1 MADFRAVLRWN
12 RVETAAKSGTGAPPD
27 VCGIAGFSGAD
38 VTPETARP
46 LLERMIG
53 TLAHRG
59 PDGFGF
65 HVEAG
70 VGLAHARLSIIDLAT
85 GDQPIHNPRRDV
97 WTVFNGEIFNYV
109 ELRAELEAA
118 GHAFYTQSDT
128 EVIVH
133 LYDRYG
139 DAFVE
144 HLNGQFAI
152 ALWDARRRR
161 LLLARDRTG
170 IRPLFHV
177 RAHGRTWFASEAKA
191 LLAVLPQCAALDPA
205 GLVQAFTYWSTV
217 EPQTVYRDVHS
228 LPPGCVLAVEQDG
241 SETLTRYWDWNFPPE
256 EDTAPSRYRGT
267 AEHAAA
273 ELCELL
279 VDAVRL
285 QLRADVPV
293 GAYLSGGLDS
303 SGIVAMIRGF
313 TDTPVRTFSVA
324 FEDAEFDESAQQQA
338 MVRHLGTDHTTLL
351 CTRRDIGEAFPRFVR
366 HAEAPVLRAAPV
378 PLMLLSG
385 SVRAHGY
392 KVVLTGEGA
401 DEVFGGY
408 DLFKEAKVRRFW
420 ARQPDSRLRPKLLE
434 RLYGYLPNSPVR
446 NPGFAQSFFGQGMEH
461 IGRPVFA
468 HLPRWATSQRALAF
482 LAPELRAQFA
492 GWDAAAHYERTLPA
506 GIAGWSGLARD
517 QYVEA
522 KSLLAGYLLSSQGD
536 RVAMANSIEGRFPYL
551 DHRVVEFASRL
562 PPSWKIRSLTEKW
575 LLRRAL
581 AGMLPAD
588 IATRTKQPYRAPD
601 SRSFFFDGEPLDYVA
616 ELMGRDRI
624 RAAGLFDADAVG
636 RLFGKCRAGRA
647 TGFADN
653 QAFVGVLSTMLVHDG
668 LRQHTAPAAAPDDA
682 PALREA
688 ALAT

>member
-1 MADFRAVLRWN
+1 M
-12 RVETAAKSGTGAPPD
+12 
-27 VCGIAGFSGAD
+27 CGIAGFTGAD
-38 VTPETARP
+38 VRP
-46 LLERMIG
+46 DEAGPVAARMIRA
-53 TLAHRG
+53 LAHRG
-59 PDGFGF
+59 PDGEGF
-65 HVEAG
+65 HLAPG
-70 VGLAHARLSIIDLAT
+70 VALAHARLSIIDLAT

-97 WTVFNGEIFNYV
+97 WTVFNGEIFNYL

-118 GHAFYTQSDT
+118 GHVFYTRSDT

-133 LYDRYG
+133 LYDRHG
-139 DAFVE
+139 DRFVDR
-144 HLNGQFAI
+144 LNGQFAI

-177 RAHGRTWFASEAKA
+177 RATGRTWFASEAKA

-205 GLVQAFTYWSTV
+205 GLAEAFTYWSTI
-217 EPQTVYRDVHS
+217 EPGTVYRDVRS
-228 LPPGCVLAVEQDG
+228 LPPGCLLAVEHDG
-241 SETLTRYWDWNFPPE
+241 RERLSRYWDWTFPDESDLSPAR
-256 EDTAPSRYRGT
+256 APRD
-267 AEHAAA
+267 AAA
-273 ELCELL
+273 AAGELRELL

-324 FEDAEFDESAQQQA
+324 FDDPEFDESAQQQA
-338 MVRHLGTDHTTLL
+338 MVRHLDTEHTTLRVS
-351 CTRRDIGEAFPRFVR
+351 RRDIGEAFPRYLR
-366 HAEAPVLRAAPV
+366 HAESPVLRTAPV

-420 ARQPDSRLRPKLLE
+420 ARQPGSRLRPRLLE

-461 IGRPVFA
+461 LARPVFA
-468 HLPRWATSQRALAF
+468 HVPRWTTSQRALG
-482 LAPELRAQFA
+482 LLSPELRAGLGA
-492 GWDAAAHYERTLPA
+492 WEPLARYEASLPP
-506 GIAGWSGLARD
+506 GMSGWSGLARD

-551 DHRVVEFASRL
+551 DHRVVEFANRL
-562 PPSWKIRSLTEKW
+562 PASLKLRGLTEKY

-581 AGMLPAD
+581 ADLLPAH
-588 IATRTKQPYRAPD
+588 IATRPKQPYRAPD
-601 SRSFFFDGEPLDYVA
+601 SASFFFDGRPLDYVA
-616 ELMGRDRI
+616 DLLGGDRL
-624 RAAGLFDADAVG
+624 REAGYFDPAAVG
-636 RLFGKCRAGRA
+636 RLFDKCRAGRA

-653 QAFVGVLSTMLVHDG
+653 QAFVGVLSTMLLHDG
-668 LRQHTAPAAAPDDA
+668 LRAHAGAAAHAAPDTARSA
-682 PALREA
+682 PPGL
-688 ALAT
+688 ALAW